1 MSLVLTLRPQER
13 MVLGDAVIRNTSRH
27 SAHLEVETTV
37 PILRQRD
44 ILPQNQ
50 VRTPCSQVYLAI
62 QLLYLQPAKQAELQD
77 LFLSLAQEV
86 LTAAPSLSP
95 TLQELSL
102 LVAGGDYYRAL
113 QAAKPLLQQEKLM
126 LNQVAEPRV

>member
-1 MSLVLTLRPQER
+1 MI
-13 MVLGDAVIRNTSRH
+13 LGDAVIRNTSRH

-50 VRTPCSQVYLAI
+50 ARTPCSQLYLAI

-77 LFLSLAQEV
+77 LFLNLAKEV
-86 LTAAPSLSP
+86 LTAAPSLSS

-113 QAAKPLLQQEKLM
+113 QAAKPLLQQEKVL
-126 LNQVAEPRV
+126 LNQVAAPGV